1 MGILIS
7 EIRVRN
13 FRSIKSMDLVINDFC
28 LLIGQNNVGKTSLLS
43 AINLAFG
50 GIRYA
55 NSEDIYVSEGEKL
68 SKDREAIIDV
78 LIIPVDE
85 DNNKMDEFDKFWFE
99 HFGDFRSEEVG
110 TLNNFVAIRT
120 KVAYNR
126 VKGEYTIERK
136 SLIQW
141 PLSEDVERYSDYK
154 KGRVTENLLSS
165 IPVFYM
171 DAQRDIV
178 SEMKDRKSYFGK
190 MVADVE
196 LTEEEIEEIENTLN
210 DINESIIDKST
221 VLKHLTSKL
230 EKISGSVK
238 SSDDSIKI
246 NPVSRKIRDLNR
258 GIDISFQDYKSESFP
273 ISRHGMGTRSWITF
287 LTLTAYITWKL
298 DVMNDEGQPYHP
310 LVLIEEPEAH
320 LHPQAQRHLLHQ
332 IGQINGQKIV
342 STHSSIIAGQVDI
355 NEIRQ
360 IRKVEG
366 DSKISKIN
374 TVGFTNQ
381 EIRKIKREI
390 MNTRGDLLFASAMIL
405 CEGETEEQAI
415 PAFFKEYFGANTFE
429 LGINVIGVG
438 GSGKYKPFLQIAN
451 DLNIDYFIFSDGED
465 KTIKGIKKDIKNVFN
480 EDNIDTLS
488 NIVILDNENDF
499 ESFLIQDGYA
509 DDLISIIEVLRGER
523 YLDNYISTRDQ
534 TEKSPLKTSDICGE
548 CQQNIY
554 KSEMRDYTDV
564 EGHKNALLDCLGT
577 MKTEYSS
584 IVAKTIIENNAE
596 RKIPSKL
603 LELFDVIKS
612 GLNISLEG
620 NNEN

>member
-1 MGILIS
+1 MAILLS
-7 EIRVRN
+7 EIRIRN
-13 FRSIKSMDLVINDFC
+13 FRSVKSVNLEIKDFS

-43 AINLAFG
+43 AINLALG
-50 GIRYA
+50 GLRYG

-68 SKDREAIIDV
+68 PKDREAIIDI

-85 DNNKMDEFDKFWFE
+85 YNNRVDAFDEYWFE
-99 HFGDFRSEEVG
+99 HFGEFRSEEVG
-110 TLNNFVAIRT
+110 TLHDFVALRT
-120 KVAYNR
+120 KVTYNR
-126 VKGEYTIERK
+126 IKVEYSIERK

-141 PLSEDVERYSDYK
+141 PASEDVERYSDYK
-154 KGRVTENLLSS
+154 KGRVTESLLSS

-196 LTEEEIEEIENTLN
+196 LTDKEIEVIEKTL
-210 DINESIIDKST
+210 DEINESIIDNST

-230 EKISGSVK
+230 EKISGAVNSSPDSV
-238 SSDDSIKI
+238 KI

-287 LTLTAYITWKL
+287 LTLTAFITWKL
-298 DVMNDEGQPYHP
+298 EVMNQEGRPYHP

-332 IGQINGQKIV
+332 ITQINGQKIV
-342 STHSSIIAGQVDI
+342 SSHSSIIAGQVNID
-355 NEIRQ
+355 EIRQ

-366 DSKISKIN
+366 ISEVSKIDVTDF
-374 TVGFTNQ
+374 TVHD
-381 EIRKIKREI
+381 IRKINREV

-415 PAFFKEYFGANTFE
+415 PVFFKEYFGANTFE

-438 GSGKYKPFLQIAN
+438 GSGKYQPFLQIAN
-451 DLNIDYFIFSDGED
+451 DLNIDYYIFSDGEE
-465 KTIKGIKKDIKNVFN
+465 KTIKGIKKNVKKVFGV
-480 EDNIDTLS
+480 DNIETLT
-488 NIVILDNENDF
+488 NIVFLDNENDF
-499 ESFLIQDGYA
+499 EKFLIQDGYA
-509 DDLISIIEVLRGER
+509 DDLVSIVERLHGESHLDDYIISK
-523 YLDNYISTRDQ
+523 DK
-534 TEKSPLKTSDICGE
+534 TEMKPLKTAELCE
-548 CQQNIY
+548 TCKQNIY
-554 KSEMRDYTDV
+554 KGEKRDYSGD
-564 EGHKNALLDCLGT
+564 EGFKKALIDCLGT

-584 IVAKTIIENNAE
+584 IVAETIIENNNDN
-596 RKIPSKL
+596 RIPSKL
-603 LELFDVIKS
+603 LELFGVIKTRM
-612 GLNISLEG
+612 NITLEVG
-620 NNEN
+620 E